1 MYNLTS
7 AECSLRMRPL
17 VVFCRTSWSI
27 VLLDLAYLSH
37 KSDEACRTASYSNSE
52 GDHGV
57 NEDGVVQLRY
67 ILPLFWSDI
76 SQRCAGG
83 LETLEELHTTR
94 QQKMEDS
101 TGTILIQF

>member
-1 MYNLTS
+1 M
-7 AECSLRMRPL
+7 
-17 VVFCRTSWSI
+17 
-27 VLLDLAYLSH
+27 LLDLAYLSH

-83 LETLEELHTTR
+83 LETLEEHANRKWRTLPVLYSFSFESR
-94 QQKMEDS
+94 VYLPLCRAMS
-101 TGTILIQF
+101 ACIYLPGVSSAL